1 MITASH
7 NVPEDNGVKLVD
19 PMGEMLEAA
28 WEVYATTLANA
39 STDEQLFEEYE
50 KLAAQL
56 KISTEITPKV
66 IFARDTRES
75 GPALVESLTDALKAT
90 DTEFVDHG
98 ILTTPQLHY
107 LVRCINTEGTEEAYG
122 EATEQGYY
130 NKLAE
135 AYKKLMKRVP
145 SLGQVTV
152 DCANGVGA
160 PKLRR
165 LVETIGADLL
175 DCAVINDHIDQP
187 SKLNYQCGADFV
199 KTQQRL
205 PPASHVAPLARCA
218 SLDGD
223 ADRIIYYFNDSDGN
237 FRLLDGDK
245 IATLAASFIG
255 DLTKAAGLTSL
266 RIGVVQTAYA
276 NGSST
281 SYITK
286 TLGLPVVC
294 TPTGVKHLHHAALK
308 FDVGVYFEANGHG
321 TVIFSKGALQDIA
334 EHTPESPAQAVA
346 LESLK
351 ALVDLINQTV
361 GDALS
366 DLLMVEVILAH
377 KRWGPKEWDGTY
389 TDLPNRLVR
398 VEVTDRTVFLTTDAE
413 RKLLEPVGVQEKIDA
428 LVGKYKQGRAFAR
441 ASGTEDAVRVYSEA
455 AERGEAEEL
464 ARLVAEIVAQY

>member
-1 MITASH
+1 M
-7 NVPEDNGVKLVD
+7 DGQ
-19 PMGEMLEAA
+19 GEMLEAA

-187 SKLNYQCGADFV
+187 SKLNYQVF
-199 KTQQRL
+199 
-205 PPASHVAPLARCA
+205 PVAIVHICT
-218 SLDGD
+218 
-223 ADRIIYYFNDSDGN
+223 
-237 FRLLDGDK
+237 
-245 IATLAASFIG
+245 TLTISIVWSRFCQDPAASPTCIPRR
-255 DLTKAAGLTSL
+255 TSGPL
-266 RIGVVQTAYA
+266 RF
-276 NGSST
+276 
-281 SYITK
+281 
-286 TLGLPVVC
+286 P
-294 TPTGVKHLHHAALK
+294 
-308 FDVGVYFEANGHG
+308 
-321 TVIFSKGALQDIA
+321 
-334 EHTPESPAQAVA
+334 
-346 LESLK
+346 
-351 ALVDLINQTV
+351 
-361 GDALS
+361 
-366 DLLMVEVILAH
+366 
-377 KRWGPKEWDGTY
+377 R
-389 TDLPNRLVR
+389 R
-398 VEVTDRTVFLTTDAE
+398 
-413 RKLLEPVGVQEKIDA
+413 
-428 LVGKYKQGRAFAR
+428 
-441 ASGTEDAVRVYSEA
+441 
-455 AERGEAEEL
+455 
-464 ARLVAEIVAQY
+464 